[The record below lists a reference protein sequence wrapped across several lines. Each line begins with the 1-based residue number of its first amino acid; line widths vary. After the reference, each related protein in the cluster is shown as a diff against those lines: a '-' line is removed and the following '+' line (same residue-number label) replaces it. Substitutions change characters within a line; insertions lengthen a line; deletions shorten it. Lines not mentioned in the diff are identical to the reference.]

1 MSATLQQRVVGI
13 LSNPQSEWPA
23 IAVESD
29 TIQGLY
35 TRYIIPLAA
44 IGAVAL
50 FLRFPGLGTLMLA
63 LVGYGVQ
70 LAVPIIC
77 AVLIAWL
84 APRFKS
90 SGDNVQALKMVA
102 YASTPAWLAAVARL
116 VPFLYPLVALVAGL
130 YAIYLF
136 YLGLTSVMKTPDEQ
150 RVPFMLVSAILVIV
164 VFTLF
169 SFSITVMGIGAIAG
183 LSAF

>member
-1 MSATLQQRVVGI
+1 
-13 LSNPQSEWPA
+13 
-23 IAVESD
+23 
-29 TIQGLY
+29 
-35 TRYIIPLAA
+35 
-44 IGAVAL
+44 
-50 FLRFPGLGTLMLA
+50 
-63 LVGYGVQ
+63 
-70 LAVPIIC
+70 
-77 AVLIAWL
+77 
-84 APRFKS
+84 
-90 SGDNVQALKMVA
+90 MVA

>member
-1 MSATLQQRVVGI
+1 MRAPLQQRVVGI

-23 IAVESD
+23 IAVESE

-35 TRYIIPLAA
+35 SRYIIPLAA
-44 IGAVAL
+44 IGAVAF

-63 LVGYGVQ
+63 LVGYVVQ

-84 APRFKS
+84 GPRFRS
-90 SGDNVQALKMVA
+90 SGDNIQALKMVA

-116 VPFLYPLVALVAGL
+116 VPFLYPVVALAAGL

-136 YLGLTSVMKTPDEQ
+136 YLGLTSVMKTPDDQ
-150 RVPFMLVSAILVIV
+150 RVPFMLVSAILMIV
-164 VFTLF
+164 VFTVF
-169 SFSITVMGIGAIAG
+169 SFSIAVMGIGTLAG

>member
-13 LSNPQSEWPA
+13 LSNPQTEWPA

-35 TRYIIPLAA
+35 THYIIPLAA
-44 IGAVAL
+44 IGAVTL
-50 FLRFPGLGTLMLA
+50 FLRFPGIGMLTVA
-63 LVGYGVQ
+63 LVQYIVQ

-102 YASTPAWLAAVARL
+102 YASTPAWVGAVARL

-136 YLGLTSVMKTPDEQ
+136 YLGLTSVMKTPDDQ
-150 RVPFMLVSAILVIV
+150 RVPFMLISAILVIV
-164 VFTLF
+164 VFTAF
-169 SFSITVMGIGAIAG
+169 SFSIAVMGIGTAIG
-183 LSAF
+183 LSSL